1 MTYLLIIVT
10 NKITIFKLSNQFKIQ
25 NLSLNSEFI
34 IKSANSY
41 KLRQFFNFFQFQI
54 LCFVLRQNKF

>member
-41 KLRQFFNFFQFQI
+41 KLRHFLI
-54 LCFVLRQNKF
+54 LYLIIF